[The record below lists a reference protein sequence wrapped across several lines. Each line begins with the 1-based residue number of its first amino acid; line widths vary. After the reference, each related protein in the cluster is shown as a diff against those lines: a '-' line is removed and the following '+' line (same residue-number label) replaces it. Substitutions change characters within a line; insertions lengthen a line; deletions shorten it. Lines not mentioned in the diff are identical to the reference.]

1 MGILK
6 KLFNKNEYR
15 TQLKLV
21 QDQGNGWYSYGN
33 DIFKS
38 DVIRT
43 CVRVQSR
50 AIGKLV
56 PQHIREDS
64 NGFKINPE
72 PYIKMLLSQP
82 NPLMNSVSF
91 WEKVSTQLALNN
103 NAFILLEKDRNTG
116 LPFQMYP
123 ISAIGVEAIYN
134 KSGELFL
141 KFTQKNGKT
150 DTYPYSSIIH
160 LRQDCSNNDLF
171 GENPMD
177 VLLPL
182 LEIMDLSHQS
192 VIRAIKNSSVLKW
205 LLKFKTNMRP
215 EDIVSKTQ
223 EFTNNFLGEGKNIS
237 VGGIDVSTDAQQIFS
252 NDYVPNIDVSDRAT
266 QRIYSFFNIN
276 EDIIQ
281 SKYDENQW
289 LAYQESVIEP
299 ISLQMSAEFTRRLF
313 TRKEIAFGNRIVF
326 NCNHLQTASLQ
337 TKLSLV
343 QYVDRGLLNRNEVRA
358 ILNLP
363 PTEGG
368 DEYLLRLDTAT
379 LSERGNNTKGG
390 EGVNEENTNSGNNSQ

>member
-1 MGILK
+1 MGFIK
-6 KLFNKNEYR
+6 RLFNKNVSS

-21 QDQGNGWYSYGN
+21 EERGNGWYTYGN
-33 DIFKS
+33 NIFKS
-38 DVIRT
+38 DIIRT

-50 AIGKLV
+50 AIGKLI

-64 NGFKINPE
+64 NGFKVNPE

-82 NPLMNSVSF
+82 NPLTNSVSF

-103 NAFILLEKDRNTG
+103 NAFILLEKDSNTG
-116 LPFQMYP
+116 LPIQMYP

-134 KSGELFL
+134 QNGDLFL
-141 KFTQKNGKT
+141 KFTQRNGRV

-160 LRQDCSNNDLF
+160 LRQDCNNNDLF

-237 VGGIDVSTDAQQIFS
+237 VGGIDISTDAQQIFS
-252 NDYVPNIDVSDRAT
+252 NDYVPNIDVSDRAV

-299 ISLQMSAEFTRRLF
+299 ISLQMSAEFTRRIF
-313 TRKEIAFGNRIVF
+313 SRKEISFGNKIVF

-368 DEYLLRLDTAT
+368 DQYLLRLDTAT
-379 LSERGNNTKGG
+379 LSERGNGERGG
-390 EGVNEENTNSGNNSQ
+390 DLIEENTNNRDNS